1 MSIRLDRSCQRG
13 LTLVELIV
21 AIVIIGVCVAG
32 VMATYTNAVRS
43 SADPMMVKQSYAIAE
58 ALLEEAQQAPFLF
71 CDANDPRAEIA
82 SGPGDCTGGF
92 GPPAPA
98 RPFDDVRKYNGLAFT
113 AAPAP
118 GNRISA
124 VDGTVLTGLGG
135 YAARVAVAPAALGAT
150 TANPIAAAES
160 VRITVTVT
168 APDNNN
174 YSLEGYR
181 TRYAPNAAP

>member
-98 RPFDDVRKYNGLAFT
+98 RPFDDVRKYNGRSFT
-113 AAPAP
+113 TAP
-118 GNRISA
+118 GNRISG
-124 VDGTVLTGLGG
+124 VDNVEIPGLEA
-135 YAARVAVAPAALGAT
+135 YAANITVAPAALGAT

-160 VRITVTVT
+160 VLITVRVT
-168 APDNNN
+168 APDGNA